1 MNNFSTFKEDLT
13 SQIRKW
19 KESMVQDPED
29 WEEMFEDI
37 ESVFLLQLNPDSS
50 QYDSILDSLEEDG
63 MRSYEYW
70 FINNVSYRLVGF
82 YQELS
87 TEDVDAKLQGLGEAV
102 APVDL
107 DKI

>member
-1 MNNFSTFKEDLT
+1 MNNFSNFKEDLS
-13 SQIRKW
+13 SQIREW
-19 KESMVQDPED
+19 KDSMVQDPED
-29 WEEMFEDI
+29 WEDMFEDI

-50 QYDSILDSLEEDG
+50 HYDSILDSLEEDG

-82 YQELS
+82 YEELS
-87 TEDVDAKLQGLGEAV
+87 AADVDAKLQGLGEAV